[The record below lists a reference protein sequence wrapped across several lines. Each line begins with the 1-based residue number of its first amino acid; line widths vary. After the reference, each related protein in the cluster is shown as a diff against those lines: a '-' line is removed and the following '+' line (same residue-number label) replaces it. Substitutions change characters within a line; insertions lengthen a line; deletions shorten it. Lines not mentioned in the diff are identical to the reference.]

1 MVSWAHN
8 MFKPGFG
15 PIKGKSS
22 LTNVILCKQQLRYLS
37 VEAEALVA
45 IGQTNLVNNQVKNYT
60 TYIKSELPWSRAASL
75 ASVTLC
81 AVNFPLVTK
90 LCI

>member
-1 MVSWAHN
+1 MVSWADN

-22 LTNVILCKQQLRYLS
+22 LTNAILCKQRLRYLS
-37 VEAEALVA
+37 VSAE
-45 IGQTNLVNNQVKNYT
+45 GQTKLVNNQVKNFT
-60 TYIKSELPWSRAASL
+60 TYIKSELPWSRAASR

-90 LCI
+90 VSI

>member
-1 MVSWAHN
+1 MVSWADN

-22 LTNVILCKQQLRYLS
+22 LTNAILCKQRLRYLS
-37 VEAEALVA
+37 APVA
-45 IGQTNLVNNQVKNYT
+45 IGQTKLVNNQVKNFT
-60 TYIKSELPWSRAASL
+60 TYIKSELPWSRAASR

-90 LCI
+90 VSI